1 MILEE
6 YFNYRTELLD
16 QSKDDE
22 GFIQENLILSQ
33 VLPSMLDA
41 KLIDSEDYT
50 NSYFK
55 SVVDKLK
62 VNAYSINESGERLQ
76 LFLIDENS
84 IDLSATS
91 DQLMVSTKAS
101 YESQFKRCTSFH
113 NKAIKGHLNDEIQD
127 SSPVRPLVSNIS
139 SSQGTQQFDV
149 VEIFLITLT
158 STVSRMGATPQP
170 NRIEFPDQQI
180 TVSYPK
186 DGSRIE
192 KELIVKRRIID
203 LNFLY
208 NVLISQGSREALTVD
223 FVKTFGNP
231 ISAIKAADEDYF
243 QSYLC
248 VLPAS
253 VISRLYKDF
262 STRLLEKN
270 VRSFL
275 QFRGVNKG
283 IRETIR
289 KEPEKFVAYNNGLT
303 ITATNGNI
311 QLESGQ
317 YKIKSLTDFQ
327 IVNGGQT
334 TATIYFTQK
343 DGFDISKVKVMAKIN
358 VAKEATDE
366 ELEELISNISTYS
379 NAQSRVSKVDLRSR
393 NPQLV
398 RIKSLSE
405 SIITPSGKKWFF
417 ERAKGEFNT
426 KLRIAGSNKNRLAK
440 EYPTDRRF
448 SKELM
453 AKYYSAWGD
462 QPHLVKKGGEKIF
475 RYFIEKL
482 SGEGDFKKPVNVN
495 RDFYE
500 ELIAKIIL
508 FRKLEKIYGSGKNSM
523 GQLRSAVVPYSLS
536 VLFMITDGDKKSPS
550 FDLLK
555 IWLNEALEDDFEAYL
570 TQLLKLVNELI
581 KKYSESDDFGEYSKK
596 QELWDRIST
605 SKEIKAFTN
614 KEDTEKIIKKYGI
627 SKTELIKRKGLNNNT
642 EEVNFKNL
650 SDNVLIHSNGINYY
664 KSIQSKNDLLTGKE
678 ERSLSALVHA
688 IINKKDI
695 EDDLVSFESSLTN
708 KLRVEEPVFF
718 DSIEREESLLYI
730 TLDFVIK
737 RYNKCIN
744 EKNNVLLEF
753 QKIEAIA
760 KAKQIKYASV
770 FDEIGKNLVK
780 GNPPTIKQLHYAS
793 NIMKDKSVKE
803 LKPKTSQIDINNVR
817 VDELV
822 MRKMFEW
829 DSVAKILSHKER
841 AYIADFA
848 WGLKKLDSFHTKIVK
863 RHLETLVKSGFKI

>member
-1 MILEE
+1 MLIEE
-6 YFNYRTELLD
+6 YINYRIELLD

-22 GFIQENLILSQ
+22 GFIQENLLLSQ

-41 KLIDSEDYT
+41 KLIDSEDFT

-55 SVVDKLK
+55 STADKLK
-62 VNAYSINESGERLQ
+62 INAYSINESGERLQ

-84 IDLSATS
+84 IDLTASQEDLLIS
-91 DQLMVSTKAS
+91 NRAS
-101 YESQFKRCTSFH
+101 YESQFKRCTNFH
-113 NKAIKGHLNDEIQD
+113 NKTIKGHLNDEIQD
-127 SSPVRPLVSNIS
+127 SSPVRPLVSSIS
-139 SSQGTQQFDV
+139 SSQGAQQFDV

-158 STVSRMGATPQP
+158 STVSKQAATIQP
-170 NRIEFPDQQI
+170 KRIEFDDEEI
-180 TVSYPK
+180 VVTYSKNRERHSK
-186 DGSRIE
+186 DLTI
-192 KELIVKRRIID
+192 KRRIID

-208 NVLISQGSREALTVD
+208 NVIISQGSREALTVN
-223 FVKTFGNP
+223 FEKTFGD
-231 ISAIKAADEDYF
+231 SLYAIKAADEDYF
-243 QSYLC
+243 ESYLC

-253 VISRLYKDF
+253 VISRLYKEY

-303 ITATNGNI
+303 ITATDGDI
-311 QLESGQ
+311 SFESGQ

-405 SIITPSGKKWFF
+405 SVMTPSGKKWFF

-426 KLRIAGSNKNRLAK
+426 KLRIAGSNKRRLAK
-440 EYPTDRRF
+440 EYPTQRRF

-453 AKYYSAWGD
+453 AKYYSAWGN

-482 SGEGDFKKPVNVN
+482 TGEGEFKKPINVN

-508 FRKLEKIYGSGKNSM
+508 FRRLEKIYGAGKNSM
-523 GQLRSAVVPYSLS
+523 GQLRSAVVPYTLS
-536 VLFMITDGDKKSPS
+536 ILFMITDDDKKAPS

-555 IWLNEALEDDFEAYL
+555 VWLNEELENDLEAYL
-570 TQLLKLVNELI
+570 TLLLRLVNELI
-581 KKYSESDDFGEYSKK
+581 KKYSESDDYGEYSKK
-596 QELWDRIST
+596 EELWQGIS
-605 SKEIKAFTN
+605 SSREIKEFTSTN
-614 KEDTEKIIKKYGI
+614 DTKKIIDKYGI
-627 SKTELIKRKGLNNNT
+627 SKAELKERKGANNNI
-642 EEVNFKNL
+642 EEVNFKAL

-664 KSIQSKNDLLTGKE
+664 KSIQSNSDLLASAD
-678 ERSLSALVHA
+678 ERSLSGLVHA

-695 EDDLVSFESSLTN
+695 ETDLVSFESILTN
-708 KLRVEEPVFF
+708 KLRVEVPNFF
-718 DSIEREESLLYI
+718 DSIEREESFLYN
-730 TLDFVIK
+730 TLDYVITH
-737 RYNKCIN
+737 YNKCIN
-744 EKNNVLLEF
+744 EKKDILSEF

-760 KAKQIKYASV
+760 KVKQIKYASV
-770 FDEIGKNLVK
+770 FDQIGKNLIK
-780 GNPPTIKQLHYAS
+780 GIPPTIKQIYCAS
-793 NIMKDKSVKE
+793 HMIKDKSVKE
-803 LKPKTSQIDINNVR
+803 LKPKKKLDISNVR
-817 VDELV
+817 IDELV

-829 DSVAKILSHKER
+829 DSTAKILSIKER
-841 AYIADFA
+841 TYIADFA
-848 WGLKKLDSFHTKIVK
+848 WGLKKLNSFHEKNIK
-863 RHLETLVKSGFKI
+863 RHLETLLKNGFKIY

>member
-6 YFNYRTELLD
+6 YFNYRNELLD

-41 KLIDSEDYT
+41 KLIDSEDFT

-55 SVVDKLK
+55 STADKLK
-62 VNAYSINESGERLQ
+62 INAYSINESGERLQ

-84 IDLSATS
+84 IDLSAS
-91 DQLMVSTKAS
+91 KEDLMISTKAS
-101 YESQFKRCTSFH
+101 YESQFKRCTNFH

-127 SSPVRPLVSNIS
+127 SSPVRPLVSSIS
-139 SSQGTQQFDV
+139 SSHGAQQFDV

-158 STVSRMGATPQP
+158 STVSLRGATPQP
-170 NRIEFPDQQI
+170 NRIEFDDEEI
-180 TVSYPK
+180 VVTYSKNRERHNK
-186 DGSRIE
+186 D
-192 KELIVKRRIID
+192 LIIKKRIID

-208 NVLISQGSREALTVD
+208 NVLISQGSREALTVN
-223 FVKTFGNP
+223 FEKTFGNP
-231 ISAIKAADEDYF
+231 LYAIKAADEDYF
-243 QSYLC
+243 ESYLC

-253 VISRLYKDF
+253 VLSRLYKEF

-303 ITATNGNI
+303 ITATDGDI
-311 QLESGQ
+311 AFESGQ

-358 VAKEATDE
+358 VAKEANDE

-405 SIITPSGKKWFF
+405 SVMTPSGKKWFF

-426 KLRIAGSNKNRLAK
+426 KLRIAGSNKRRLAK
-440 EYPTDRRF
+440 EYPTQRRF

-453 AKYYSAWGD
+453 AKYYSAWGN

-482 SGEGDFKKPVNVN
+482 TGEGEFKKSINVN

-508 FRKLEKIYGSGKNSM
+508 FRRLEKIYGAGKYSM
-523 GQLRSAVVPYSLS
+523 GQLRSAVVPYTLS
-536 VLFMITDGDKKSPS
+536 ILFMITDADKKEPS

-555 IWLNEALEDDFEAYL
+555 IWLNEELENDLEAYL

-581 KKYSESDDFGEYSKK
+581 KKYSESDDYGEYSKK
-596 QELWDRIST
+596 EELWKRIS
-605 SKEIKAFTN
+605 SSMEIKEFTGTG
-614 KEDTEKIIKKYGI
+614 DTKKIIDKYGI
-627 SKTELIKRKGLNNNT
+627 SKADLKKRKGANDNS
-642 EEVNFKNL
+642 EEVNFKSL
-650 SDNVLIHSNGINYY
+650 SDNVLIHSNGVNYY
-664 KSIQSKNDLLTGKE
+664 KSIQSNSELLTGSD
-678 ERSLSALVHA
+678 ERSLSGLVHA

-695 EDDLVSFESSLTN
+695 DDDLISFESSLTN
-708 KLRVEEPVFF
+708 KFRVEVPDFF
-718 DSIEREESLLYI
+718 DNIEREESVLYN
-730 TLDFVIK
+730 TLDYVITH
-737 RYNKCIN
+737 YNKCIN
-744 EKNNVLLEF
+744 EKSDILLEF

-760 KAKQIKYASV
+760 KAKQVKYASV
-770 FDEIGKNLVK
+770 FDQIGKNLVK
-780 GNPPTIKQLHYAS
+780 GIPPTINQMYYAS
-793 NIMKDKSVKE
+793 HILKDKNIKE
-803 LKPKTSQIDINNVR
+803 LKSKKTLDISKVR
-817 VDELV
+817 IDELV

-829 DSVAKILSHKER
+829 DSTAKILSSKER

-848 WGLKKLDSFHTKIVK
+848 WGLKKLNSFHEKNIK
-863 RHLETLVKSGFKI
+863 RHLETLLKNGFKIY

>member
-6 YFNYRTELLD
+6 YFNYRNELLD

-41 KLIDSEDYT
+41 KLIDSEDFT

-55 SVVDKLK
+55 STADKLK
-62 VNAYSINESGERLQ
+62 INAYSINESGERLQ

-91 DQLMVSTKAS
+91 KELMISTKAS
-101 YESQFKRCTSFH
+101 YESQFKRCTNFH

-127 SSPVRPLVSNIS
+127 SSPVRPLISSIS
-139 SSQGTQQFDV
+139 SSQGAEQFDV

-158 STVSRMGATPQP
+158 STVSLRGASPQP
-170 NRIEFPDQQI
+170 NRIEFEDEEIVVTYQKNRERKK
-180 TVSYPK
+180 K
-186 DGSRIE
+186 DLLL
-192 KELIVKRRIID
+192 KKRIID

-208 NVLISQGSREALTVD
+208 NVLISQGSREALTVN
-223 FVKTFGNP
+223 FEKTFGE
-231 ISAIKAADEDYF
+231 SLYSIKAADEDYF
-243 QSYLC
+243 ESYLC

-253 VISRLYKDF
+253 ILSRLYKEF

-303 ITATNGNI
+303 ITATDADI
-311 QLESGQ
+311 SYESGQ

-405 SIITPSGKKWFF
+405 SVMTPSGKKWFF
-417 ERAKGEFNT
+417 EKAKGEFNT
-426 KLRIAGSNKNRLAK
+426 KLRIAGSNKRRLAK
-440 EYPTDRRF
+440 EYPTQRRF

-453 AKYYSAWGD
+453 AKYYSAWGN

-482 SGEGDFKKPVNVN
+482 TGEGEFKKPINVN

-508 FRKLEKIYGSGKNSM
+508 FRSLEKIYGAGKNSM
-523 GQLRSAVVPYSLS
+523 GQLRSAAVPYSLS
-536 VLFMITDGDKKSPS
+536 VLFMITDADKNAPS

-555 IWLNEALEDDFEAYL
+555 IWLNEELENDLAAYL

-581 KKYSESDDFGEYSKK
+581 KKYSESDDYGEYSKK
-596 QELWDRIST
+596 EELWKRISL
-605 SKEIKAFTN
+605 SKEIKEFTG
-614 KEDTEKIIKKYGI
+614 KDDTKKIIDKYGI
-627 SKTELIKRKGLNNNT
+627 SKTELKKRKGSNENL
-642 EEVNFKNL
+642 EEVDFKSL
-650 SDNVLIHSNGINYY
+650 IDNVLIHSNGINYY
-664 KSIQSKNDLLTGKE
+664 KSIQSNTELLSGSD
-678 ERSLSALVHA
+678 ERKLSGLVHA

-695 EDDLVSFESSLTN
+695 EDDLVLFESSLTN
-708 KLRVEEPVFF
+708 KLRVEVPDFF
-718 DSIEREESLLYI
+718 DNIEREDSLLYN
-730 TLDFVIK
+730 TLDYVITH
-737 RYNKCIN
+737 YNKCIN
-744 EKNNVLLEF
+744 EKNDVLLEF

-760 KAKQIKYASV
+760 KAKQVKYASV
-770 FDEIGKNLVK
+770 FDQIGKKLVK
-780 GNPPTIKQLHYAS
+780 GIPPKIKEMYYAS
-793 NIMKDKSVKE
+793 YILKDKNIKE
-803 LKPKTSQIDINNVR
+803 LKPIKTLDISKVIIN
-817 VDELV
+817 ELLL
-822 MRKMFEW
+822 RKMFEW
-829 DSVAKILSHKER
+829 DSTAKILSPKER

-848 WGLKKLDSFHTKIVK
+848 WGLKKLNSFHEKNIR
-863 RHLETLVKSGFKI
+863 RHLKNLVNKGYLIY

>member
-223 FVKTFGNP
+223 FIKTFGNP

-253 VISRLYKDF
+253 VISRLYKEF

-303 ITATNGNI
+303 ITATNGDI
-311 QLESGQ
+311 SFESGQ

-405 SIITPSGKKWFF
+405 SVMTPSGKKWFF

-536 VLFMITDGDKKSPS
+536 ILFMITDGDKKSSS

-614 KEDTEKIIKKYGI
+614 TEDTKKIIKKYGI
-627 SKTELIKRKGLNNNT
+627 SKTELINRKGLSNNT

-678 ERSLSALVHA
+678 ERSLSNLVHA

-737 RYNKCIN
+737 NYNKCVN
-744 EKNNVLLEF
+744 EKNSVLLEF
-753 QKIEAIA
+753 QKIEALA

-780 GNPPTIKQLHYAS
+780 GNPPSIKQLHYAS

-803 LKPKTSQIDINNVR
+803 LKSKTSQIDINNVR
-817 VDELV
+817 LDELV

-841 AYIADFA
+841 AYVADFA
-848 WGLKKLDSFHTKIVK
+848 WGLKKLNSFHTKIVK

>member
-6 YFNYRTELLD
+6 YFNYRNELLD

-41 KLIDSEDYT
+41 KLIDSEDFT

-55 SVVDKLK
+55 STADKLK
-62 VNAYSINESGERLQ
+62 INAYSINESGERLQ

-84 IDLSATS
+84 IDLSAS
-91 DQLMVSTKAS
+91 KEDLMISTKAS
-101 YESQFKRCTSFH
+101 YESQFKRCTNFH

-127 SSPVRPLVSNIS
+127 SSPVRPLVSSIS
-139 SSQGTQQFDV
+139 SSHGAQQFDV

-158 STVSRMGATPQP
+158 STVSLRGATPQP
-170 NRIEFPDQQI
+170 NRIEFDDEEI
-180 TVSYPK
+180 VVTYSKNRERHNK
-186 DGSRIE
+186 D
-192 KELIVKRRIID
+192 LIIKKRIID

-208 NVLISQGSREALTVD
+208 NVLISQGSREALTVN
-223 FVKTFGNP
+223 FEKTFGNP
-231 ISAIKAADEDYF
+231 LYAIKAADEDYF
-243 QSYLC
+243 ESYLC

-253 VISRLYKDF
+253 VLSRLYKEF

-303 ITATNGNI
+303 ITATDGDI
-311 QLESGQ
+311 AFESGQ

-358 VAKEATDE
+358 VAKEANDE

-405 SIITPSGKKWFF
+405 SVMTPSGKKWFF

-426 KLRIAGSNKNRLAK
+426 KLRIAGSNKRRLAK
-440 EYPTDRRF
+440 EYPTQRRF

-453 AKYYSAWGD
+453 AKYYSAWGN

-482 SGEGDFKKPVNVN
+482 TGEGEFKKSINVN

-508 FRKLEKIYGSGKNSM
+508 FRRLEKIYGAGKYSM
-523 GQLRSAVVPYSLS
+523 GQLRSAVVPYTLS
-536 VLFMITDGDKKSPS
+536 ILFMITDADKKAPS

-555 IWLNEALEDDFEAYL
+555 IWLNEELKNDLEAYL

-581 KKYSESDDFGEYSKK
+581 KKYSESDDYGEYSKK
-596 QELWDRIST
+596 EELWKRIS
-605 SKEIKAFTN
+605 SSMEIKEFTGTG
-614 KEDTEKIIKKYGI
+614 DTKKIIDKYGI
-627 SKTELIKRKGLNNNT
+627 SKADLKKRKGANDNS
-642 EEVNFKNL
+642 EEVNFKSL
-650 SDNVLIHSNGINYY
+650 SDNVLIHSNGVNYY
-664 KSIQSKNDLLTGKE
+664 KSIQSNSELLTGSD
-678 ERSLSALVHA
+678 ERSLSGLVHA

-695 EDDLVSFESSLTN
+695 DDDLISFESSLTN
-708 KLRVEEPVFF
+708 KFRVEVPDFF
-718 DSIEREESLLYI
+718 DNIEREESVLYN
-730 TLDFVIK
+730 TLDYVITH
-737 RYNKCIN
+737 YNKCIN
-744 EKNNVLLEF
+744 EKSDILLEF

-760 KAKQIKYASV
+760 KAKQVKYASV
-770 FDEIGKNLVK
+770 FDQIGKNLVK
-780 GNPPTIKQLHYAS
+780 GIPPTINQMYYAS
-793 NIMKDKSVKE
+793 HILKDKNIKE
-803 LKPKTSQIDINNVR
+803 LKSKKTLDISKVR
-817 VDELV
+817 IDELV

-829 DSVAKILSHKER
+829 DSTAKILSSKER

-848 WGLKKLDSFHTKIVK
+848 WGLKKLNSFHEKNIK
-863 RHLETLVKSGFKI
+863 RHLETLLKNGFKIY

>member
-536 VLFMITDGDKKSPS
+536 VLFMITDGDKKSSS

-596 QELWDRIST
+596 EELWNRIST
-605 SKEIKAFTN
+605 SKEIKEFTN
-614 KEDTEKIIKKYGI
+614 TKDTEKIIKKYGI
-627 SKTELIKRKGLNNNT
+627 SKAELIKRKGLSNNT

-695 EDDLVSFESSLTN
+695 EDDLVSFESNLTN

-770 FDEIGKNLVK
+770 FDEIGKNLVE
-780 GNPPTIKQLHYAS
+780 GTPPSIKQLHYAS

-803 LKPKTSQIDINNVR
+803 LKSKTSQIDINNVR